1 MRYYRRFSRTER
13 IMHAFLMLSFV
24 GCALTGLPLLFAG
37 QPWASTLARI
47 LLRLLP
53 PSLKLCGLPLFMRK
67 VYLVATTKRS
77 RSARTGRPCRA

>member
-37 QPWASTLARI
+37 QPWASSLAR
-47 LLRLLP
+47 LL
-53 PSLKLCGLPLFMRK
+53 GG
-67 VYLVATTKRS
+67 VQ
-77 RSARTGRPCRA
+77 AR